1 MVWLSPGDNAMP
13 PAHIV
18 FFSTMKTTANFG
30 KVEYRKAVQSASE
43 LWGEIISVG

>member
-1 MVWLSPGDNAMP
+1 MP